1 MVADARQAFVE
12 RDRKLD
18 FKAKTKSISSN
29 NHGSTMEDL
38 TWVWKT
44 GWPSS
49 AENDKISGLG
59 RVDGEG
65 QRLDAEDDQ
74 LLGAGD
80 LLLVQQQPV
89 PQVGGQTNLEINDSK
104 NSF

>member
-1 MVADARQAFVE
+1 MVR
-12 RDRKLD
+12 R
-18 FKAKTKSISSN
+18 
-29 NHGSTMEDL
+29 
-38 TWVWKT
+38 WKT
-44 GWPSS
+44 WREFGRQGGRHRRKTT
-49 AENDKISGLG
+49 KISGLG